1 MFNIYIFIFLLI
13 IIIIFISIAYIRI
26 KFGFWA
32 IQPVFH
38 IYDIGYMIWPPGI
51 INHELPSI
59 NKYTNLNNIKIYNV
73 NLLSEIKINKTINF
87 IKINYLQNKENVFTP
102 EFNNIIPYFKGHNY
116 PPLITFYNTDIV
128 VQNLKKGTII
138 NDEKII
144 GIMTTRPIMVTIKS
158 DNNNNMKQTFD
169 AYYVDYL
176 CVDKM
181 SRKKGI
187 APQIIQTHHYYQSH
201 MFKNISVSLFK
212 REEELTGIVPLCF
225 YYTYGFSA
233 NKWHKPLELHSKYK
247 MIEINP
253 QNIYKLL
260 DFIKDN
266 NHRFDIII
274 NTSESN
280 IIELIKTNN
289 IFIVCLMEDDEILC
303 CYFYRKTCTFITKNI
318 EILSCFA
325 SINNTDNNIFIQ
337 GFKISFW
344 NTAAKYNFGYSAI
357 ENISHNNLIIDN
369 VIKKTKPDIIS
380 PTAYFFYNFAYYTF
394 KPNKVLIIN

>member
-1 MFNIYIFIFLLI
+1 MLNIYILIFLI
-13 IIIIFISIAYIRI
+13 IIIIIFVIIAYIRI

-38 IYDIGYMIWPPGI
+38 IYDINYMIWPPGI
-51 INHELPSI
+51 INHELPTI
-59 NKYTNLNNIKIYNV
+59 NKYTNLNNIKMH
-73 NLLSEIKINKTINF
+73 NLNSLSEIKINKIINF
-87 IKINYLQNKENVFTP
+87 IKTNYLQNKENVFMP
-102 EFNNIIPYFKGHNY
+102 EINNLIPYFKGHNY
-116 PPLITFYNTDIV
+116 PALVTFYNTDIIIN
-128 VQNLKKGTII
+128 NLKKGTMI

-144 GIMTTRPIMVTIKS
+144 GMMTTRPIYVTINS
-158 DNNNNMKQTFD
+158 DSNNNSKFD

-181 SRKKGI
+181 NRKQGI

-201 MFKNISVSLFK
+201 KVKNICVSLFK

-225 YYTYGFSA
+225 YYTYGFSVK
-233 NKWHKPLELHSKYK
+233 KWHKPIELHSIYK
-247 MIEINP
+247 IIEINP
-253 QNIYKLL
+253 QNIYKLF

-266 NHRFDIII
+266 NKKFDIII
-274 NTSESN
+274 NTNESN

-289 IFIVCLMEDDEILC
+289 IFIVCLLKEDEILS
-303 CYFYRKTCTFITKNI
+303 CYFYRKTCTFIEKNM

-325 SINNTDNNIFIQ
+325 SINNTNNDIFIQ

-344 NTAAKYNFGYSAI
+344 DIAAKYYFGYAAI
-357 ENISHNNLIIDN
+357 ENISHNDLIIN
-369 VIKKTKPDIIS
+369 NLIKKTKPDIIS

-394 KPNKVLIIN
+394 KSDKVLIIN